1 MKFFMF
7 HLMPWPYL
15 PADFEER
22 HTSAWVTC
30 PNTYYDATRGTAV
43 YNNYLDELQSAEALG
58 FDGVCINEHHQNA
71 YGTMPSPNLIAAC
84 LARTTKRLKLAVV
97 GNALPLYDHPIRVA
111 EEIAMLDVI
120 TGGRMISGQVIG
132 HGPEYYSYGVNPTY
146 ARERF
151 REAHELILK
160 AWTDDGPF
168 AWEGKHYNFRYVNL
182 WPKPLQK
189 PHPPIWIPGIG
200 SLETMEYVAKK
211 HFCYF
216 ALPYFHFDVYRRNF
230 EQFRECCRKEGY
242 EADPEQ
248 AGYLIPIHVAETD
261 EKAREEYQPHLW
273 YFMKK
278 LLLLPPQLGFPPGY
292 ITPRSYQNVVGSFT
306 RKNYMGTQNT
316 WEDLMEGRFI
326 LAGSPAT
333 VREQLTYILKEL
345 GTGVMLCL
353 FQIGSMP
360 HDLALKSM
368 HMFATEVMPQV
379 QAEIDRNLS
388 HRPGATTA
396 ALGSQEAQV

>member
-1 MKFFMF
+1 MKFFLF

-15 PADFEER
+15 PEDFEQR

-30 PNTYYDATRGTAV
+30 PNTYYDAARGTVV
-43 YNNYLDELQSAEALG
+43 YNQYLDQLQSAEALG

-71 YGTMPSPNLIAAC
+71 YGNMPSPNLIAAC
-84 LARTTKRLKLAVV
+84 LARTTQRVQIAVV

-132 HGPEYYSYGVNPTY
+132 HGPEYFSYGVNPTY

-160 AWTDDGPF
+160 AWTEDGPF

-200 SLETMEYVAKK
+200 SLETMEYVARKR
-211 HFCYF
+211 FCYF
-216 ALPYFHFDVYRRNF
+216 ALPYFHFDIYRRNF

-242 EADPEQ
+242 EADPAQ
-248 AGYLIPIHVAETD
+248 AGYLIPIYVAESD
-261 EKAREEYQPHLW
+261 AIARQEYQPHLW

-306 RKNYMGTQNT
+306 RKHYLGTQDT
-316 WEDLMEGRFI
+316 WENLLAGRFV
-326 LAGSPAT
+326 LVGSPAT
-333 VREQLTYILKEL
+333 VREQLLAIVKEL
-345 GTGVMLCL
+345 GIGILLGL
-353 FQIGSMP
+353 FHVGSLP
-360 HDLALKSM
+360 HELAQKNM
-368 HMFATEVMPQV
+368 HLFATEVMPHV
-379 QAEIDRNLS
+379 RAELAR
-388 HRPGATTA
+388 TTA
-396 ALGSQEAQV
+396 QGKSLATSPPVEVQG